1 MTAPLHGGD
10 PPALYRAVIRL
21 LTLLLA
27 VCAAMP
33 GLAAESDVV
42 RSARAIVSLVTEPA
56 RIRPGESFA
65 AGLRLRLAPGWH
77 TYWRNP
83 GDAGAPAEITVTVP
97 AGASASGF
105 DWPAPQRL
113 PEGPLVSFGFTGE
126 VLLPLRITAPDG
138 LTPGDRF
145 RVEAVANWLVCAEI
159 CVPEEGQFRLDLEVA
174 EEAAPD
180 PAQTAIFAKARAALP
195 QPAPWPTAAR
205 LGPGRGQLLL
215 MTPVSAMGEGTQ
227 AFFFPDEGGW
237 IENAAPQPMRIASGH
252 LTLDLARPVEATT
265 PTRLAG
271 VLALTARDG
280 GRMAYAISAPVEA
293 LAPDRPTTPL
303 PLLLLS
309 ALLGGLLLNLM
320 PCVFPVLAMK
330 AMAMA
335 RLGGAG
341 AARVRAEAG
350 GYTLG
355 VVVSMLVLAGTIL
368 VLRGAGQA
376 VGWGFQLTHPVF
388 VATLCWLMLGVA
400 LNLSGVFRFGAAL
413 GLGSHVAGRGGTL
426 GSFATGALAV
436 LVATPCTA
444 PFMAAAIGAA
454 FSLPPAATLAIFTAL
469 GLGLALPYVLLGLW
483 PGLARHLPRP
493 GAWMERL
500 RQALAFPM
508 YGAAAWL
515 AWVLA
520 QQTGA
525 DGLGLL
531 LIGGVLIGFAA
542 WAARL
547 GEEGISTG
555 RWLAG
560 TALLAALALLPILA
574 RSPPPIIA
582 AATAT
587 TEAWSE
593 ERVAALQASGK
604 PVFVNLTA
612 AWCLTCKLNEQL
624 VLRTAAVRAAFA
636 RQGVITLTGDWTKGD
651 AAIGALLRENGREG
665 VPLYL
670 LYPAGGGSPRVL
682 PQVLTEGIL
691 LRAIGEA
698 G

>member
-1 MTAPLHGGD
+1 M
-10 PPALYRAVIRL
+10 
-21 LTLLLA
+21 
-27 VCAAMP
+27 
-33 GLAAESDVV
+33 
-42 RSARAIVSLVTEPA
+42 
-56 RIRPGESFA
+56 
-65 AGLRLRLAPGWH
+65 
-77 TYWRNP
+77 
-83 GDAGAPAEITVTVP
+83 
-97 AGASASGF
+97 
-105 DWPAPQRL
+105 
-113 PEGPLVSFGFTGE
+113 VSFGFTGE